1 VGPGRSRPTPAS
13 PGPSWTRC
21 GPGTDLAARSAPS
34 SGCPRRGG
42 GCVGTGWPSGER
54 RPPSR
59 THRIWTRWQASS
71 TAVGEDPA
79 GEVPAERRPD
89 VAVAG
94 EQGCRPSADADGVAG
109 GDGHPRKG
117 EDRERHRRFGG
128 NADAGAEGAGSPV
141 AAGRVGFRGLSVLSG
156 QGGLRRRRTPARRGW
171 AWAGAAAEMSVGTP
185 SGSLRKASAGSAA
198 GGGSRS
204 GAERSRSSCTSRR
217 SVSLAAQSRV
227 NQPSEGVC

>member
-141 AAGRVGFRGLSVLSG
+141 AAGRVGFRGLSVLSVKAG
-156 QGGLRRRRTPARRGW
+156 FVGDVLQLDGDGRGPGRRRRCQWVRRQGAFARHLQGL
-171 AWAGAAAEMSVGTP
+171 P
-185 SGSLRKASAGSAA
+185 QAA
-198 GGGSRS
+198 GLAPVLSVRGRRARHAALSRS
-204 GAERSRSSCTSRR
+204 
-217 SVSLAAQSRV
+217 L
-227 NQPSEGVC
+227 PSPV

>member
-1 VGPGRSRPTPAS
+1 LWDPAGHDRPRRLPARRGPGVDQELTSRPDRRLRVGAQGEGAVAS
-13 PGPSWTRC
+13 ELGGLRAH
-21 GPGTDLAARSAPS
+21 GAR
-34 SGCPRRGG
+34 R
-42 GCVGTGWPSGER
+42 VER
-54 RPPSR
+54 
-59 THRIWTRWQASS
+59 TVIWTRWQASS

-141 AAGRVGFRGLSVLSG
+141 AAGRVGFRGLSVLSVKAG
-156 QGGLRRRRTPARRGW
+156 FVGDVLQLDGDGRGPGRRRRCQWVRRQGAFARHLQGL
-171 AWAGAAAEMSVGTP
+171 P
-185 SGSLRKASAGSAA
+185 QAA
-198 GGGSRS
+198 GLAPVLSVRGRRARHAALSRS
-204 GAERSRSSCTSRR
+204 
-217 SVSLAAQSRV
+217 L
-227 NQPSEGVC
+227 PSPV